1 MAASCPLQAAIIRVN
16 NNPGANAAYS
26 SAQTA
31 HDNANPGD
39 TLHIEPSV
47 TTYGNL
53 TMTKRLTL
61 IGNGYFLTENSGLQ
75 VNVNTS
81 QFAVITF
88 DPGSKR
94 SKITGMVLT
103 SGIAVNT
110 DSITIERNYFPTNTA
125 QQSASYGV
133 AINGNV
139 TGIYVT
145 QNYMYPMIYSLSG
158 AASYVYIMNNYLYYG
173 ISFQGDDTNMY
184 VLNNVFQ
191 GNTTSNVANA
201 LVQNNIVQNPGSIF
215 NVSSSI
221 IQNNICAGTQFP
233 AGDGNQRNVDMNT
246 VFNTADPSPDGR
258 YQLKINSPAKDA
270 GFYGGEDCGMF
281 DVPPGFGYVPYKL
294 SGIPSVP
301 SIYLLNATVSGN
313 TLNVTVSTRS
323 NN

>member
-1 MAASCPLQAAIIRVN
+1 
-16 NNPGANAAYS
+16 
-26 SAQTA
+26 AQTA
-31 HDNANPGD
+31 HDNASPGD

-61 IGNGYFLTENSGLQ
+61 IGNGYFLQDNMGLQ
-75 VNVNTS
+75 VNTNTS
-81 QFAVITF
+81 QFAVITC
-88 DPGSKR
+88 DAGSKR

-103 SGIAVNT
+103 TGIAVNT
-110 DSITIERNYFPTNTA
+110 DSITIERNYFATNTPA
-125 QQSASYGV
+125 QSSNYGV

-145 QNYMYPMIYSLSG
+145 QNYMYPMIYSVGG

-173 ISFQGDDTNMY
+173 INFQEMIPTCMCSTMY
-184 VLNNVFQ
+184 FKDRPPR
-191 GNTTSNVANA
+191 TVANA
-201 LVQNNIVQNPGSIF
+201 LVQNNIAVQATPF
-215 NVSSSI
+215 NISSSI
-221 IQNNICAGTQFP
+221 VQNNIGNGAQFP
-233 AGDGNQRNVDMNT
+233 AGNGNKQNINMDF
-246 VFNTADPSPDGR
+246 VFNYSNPSPDGR
-258 YQLKINSPAKDA
+258 YQLKVNSPAQDA
-270 GFYGGEDCGMF
+270 GFYAGEDCGMF